1 MSKKTLLKTTAIV
14 VCFAFLLL
22 SSPGLTSARTKHA
35 KLDLSNII
43 KKPVAFF
50 SSLLSFLPFNSTG
63 MDAGDDSTST
73 RDPSKKIKI
82 TGDLNCGRASDG
94 D

>member
-1 MSKKTLLKTTAIV
+1 MSKKALFKTTAIV

-22 SSPGLTSARTKHA
+22 SSPGLTSATMKATKF
-35 KLDLSNII
+35 DLSNFI

-50 SSLLSFLPFNSTG
+50 SSLLSFLPINNTG
-63 MDAGDDSTST
+63 MDAGSESLLGEKTN
-73 RDPSKKIKI
+73 SKAKI
-82 TGDLNCGRASDG
+82 TGGLASHRVSDG